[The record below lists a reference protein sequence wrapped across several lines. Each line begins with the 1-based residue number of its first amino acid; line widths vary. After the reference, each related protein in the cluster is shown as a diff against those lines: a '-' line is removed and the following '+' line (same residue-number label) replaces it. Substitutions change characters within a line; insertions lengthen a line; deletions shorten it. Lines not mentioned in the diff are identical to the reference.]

1 MHIINRSSLAD
12 YSTSVKGL
20 TNAELHKEVWMLEEH
35 VKHLG
40 NTNPDE
46 VTQVRSFLTIAKE
59 EKETRMV
66 SQGYQ

>member
-1 MHIINRSSLAD
+1 MHIINRGSLAD
-12 YSTSVKGL
+12 YSTSIKGL

-35 VKHLG
+35 IKHLG
-40 NTNPDE
+40 DNSPDLQQLR
-46 VTQVRSFLTIAKE
+46 TFLTIAKE

>member
-1 MHIINRSSLAD
+1 MHSINRGSLAD
-12 YSTSVKGL
+12 YSTSIKGL

-35 VKHLG
+35 IKHLG
-40 NTNPDE
+40 DNSPDLQQFR
-46 VTQVRSFLTIAKE
+46 TFLTIAKE